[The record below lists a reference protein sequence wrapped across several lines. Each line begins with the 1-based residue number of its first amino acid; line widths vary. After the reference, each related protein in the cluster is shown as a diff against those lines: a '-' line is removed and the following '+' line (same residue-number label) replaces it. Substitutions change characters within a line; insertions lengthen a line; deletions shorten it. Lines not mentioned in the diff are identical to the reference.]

1 MKQEHVPTDKIDVKG
16 YGVLSF
22 KEIWVK
28 IIAVSMD
35 KNFLTPQK
43 RRQQGNFKKGDPKN
57 SRSNWGSSR
66 KKSCSQNYKGC
77 IIQVFK

>member
-1 MKQEHVPTDKIDVKG
+1 MRYSIEPRDKIDVKG
-16 YGVLSF
+16 YGFLSF
-22 KEIWVK
+22 KKIWVK

-43 RRQQGNFKKGDPKN
+43 RRQQDNFKKGDPKN

-66 KKSCSQNYKGC
+66 KKSCRQDYKGC
-77 IIQVFK
+77 IIEVFK